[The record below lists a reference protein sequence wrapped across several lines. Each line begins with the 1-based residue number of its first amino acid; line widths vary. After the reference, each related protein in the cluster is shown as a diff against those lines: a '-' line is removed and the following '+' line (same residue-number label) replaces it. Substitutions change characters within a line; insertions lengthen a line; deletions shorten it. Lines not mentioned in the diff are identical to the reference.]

1 MLQLGTHKLTYDV
14 LWFDAFIKTQII
26 EISLGLIVCIGYV
39 FWSSPRIP
47 APYSSLTLAIKELKT
62 FYTHLKFIYM
72 VLVFLTA
79 TCITHPFL
87 WFILPKYIQV
97 WELSYHSYVLIG
109 ELIVWLVE
117 ALWYY
122 LVIEVIQ
129 KRYVLALALSFLLNS
144 TSYLIGIYL

>member
-1 MLQLGTHKLTYDV
+1 MLWL
-14 LWFDAFIKTQII
+14 DAFIKTQII
-26 EISLGLIVCIGYV
+26 EISFGLIVCIGYI
-39 FWSSPRIP
+39 FWYSSRIKT
-47 APYSSLTLAIKELKT
+47 PYSRLTLAIKEFKNL
-62 FYTHLKFIYM
+62 YTHLKFIYM

-79 TCITHPFL
+79 TSITHPFL

-97 WELSYHSYVLIG
+97 WELNYHSYVLIG

-129 KRYVLALALSFLLNS
+129 KRYVLALALSLLLNS
-144 TSYLIGIYL
+144 ASYLIGTYL